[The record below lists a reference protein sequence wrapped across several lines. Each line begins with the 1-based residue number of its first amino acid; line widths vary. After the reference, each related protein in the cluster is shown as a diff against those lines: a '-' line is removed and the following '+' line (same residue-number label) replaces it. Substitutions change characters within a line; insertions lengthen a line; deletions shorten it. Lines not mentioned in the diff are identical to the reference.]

1 MENKNSV
8 IEYVAQKRSCP
19 HIRTSDLFYG
29 AYLLSQGSK
38 LEGVSKDQV
47 DRRRIEFEF
56 SGPSMERLAFDYISG
71 EATVNVNFLKA
82 SLKHLKDIVFEK
94 IREK

>member
-1 MENKNSV
+1 MKTISV
-8 IEYVAQKRSCP
+8 EYVANKRSLP
-19 HIRTSDLFYG
+19 HVKTSDIFYG